1 MEQAAFLF
9 GKIGLS
15 LVYKSVSS
23 VQFFPLLKNRENDMG
38 LGKKCNQIMISE
50 TSKWNY

>member
-23 VQFFPLLKNRENDMG
+23 VQFFPLLKNRENEMG
-38 LGKKCNQIMISE
+38 LGKNGNKL
-50 TSKWNY
+50 